1 VTTSSPRT
9 GPTDTADAAN
19 TGDATDTTDAATHA
33 GLSAVQVATESG
45 PRPGG
50 SPAAE
55 PLSKSRRY
63 LVLAICCS
71 SLFIVGLDTTIL
83 NVGLPSLKHDLH
95 APDSGLQWT
104 IDAYGL
110 VIASLLLF
118 SGSMGDRFG
127 RKRVFRT
134 GLILFSAG
142 SLLCSLAPGLGWLIV
157 FRMIQ
162 AVGGSMLN
170 PVAMAIITNT
180 FTERRERARA
190 IGVWGAVIG
199 LSMALGPVLGG
210 VLVDGIGWR
219 SIFWINVPIGLAAMV
234 LTGLFVP
241 ESKAPRARRFDP
253 AGQLLVA
260 ATLGTLTY
268 GIIEA
273 PSAGW
278 TSTQTIV
285 MFVIAAV
292 ALVGLV
298 IVETRRE
305 EALLDMRF
313 FRSVPFSGA
322 TGIAVCAFA
331 ALGGFL
337 FLNTLYL
344 QNVRGYSALHA
355 GLMTLPMAAFA
366 AIMPPISGRLV
377 GSRGPRPS
385 LVVAG
390 IALPAS
396 GLLLTFLGPHTSLVL
411 LISAYV
417 LFGIGFGMVNAPI
430 TNTAVSGMPVTQAG
444 VAAAVAS
451 TSRQIGSA
459 LGVAILGSVAAHSAA
474 GQVGRAAIDPTSAP
488 AWWIMVGCGVAIGVL
503 GVLTTGSWARGTAE
517 RTAALFGAQAA
528 RPAGNAALAGAD
540 RRAS

>member
-1 VTTSSPRT
+1 MAAPGTKPE
-9 GPTDTADAAN
+9 GAPT
-19 TGDATDTTDAATHA
+19 A
-33 GLSAVQVATESG
+33 GAEVI
-45 PRPGG
+45 
-50 SPAAE
+50 PAARSE
-55 PLSKSRRY
+55 GVLATAPERAPVAGNLGKSGRY
-63 LVLAICCS
+63 LVLAICCM

-83 NVGLPSLKHDLH
+83 NVGLPSLKRDLH

-134 GLILFSAG
+134 GLTLFSAG
-142 SLLCSLAPGLGWLIV
+142 SLLCSLAPGLGWLIA
-157 FRMIQ
+157 FRMVQ

-180 FTERRERARA
+180 FTDRRERARA

-210 VLVDGIGWR
+210 VLVDGVGWR
-219 SIFWINVPIGLAAMV
+219 AIFWINVPIGLTAMV
-234 LTGLFVP
+234 LTGRYVP

-260 ATLGTLTY
+260 AALGTLTY

-278 TSTQTIV
+278 TSTQTLV

-292 ALVGLV
+292 ALFGLV
-298 IVETRRE
+298 LVETRRD

-313 FRSVPFSGA
+313 FRSAPFSGA

-331 ALGGFL
+331 AMGGFL

-377 GSRGPRPS
+377 GTYGPRPS
-385 LVVAG
+385 LIAAG

-396 GLLLTFLGPHTSLVL
+396 GLLLTFLGPHTGLALLVC
-411 LISAYV
+411 AYM
-417 LFGIGFGMVNAPI
+417 LFGVGFGMVNAPI
-430 TNTAVSGMPVTQAG
+430 TNTAVSGMPVAQAG

-451 TSRQIGSA
+451 TSRQTGTA
-459 LGVAILGSVAAHSAA
+459 LGVAIFGSVAARQVA
-474 GQVGRAAIDPTSAP
+474 GRTSIDPTSAP
-488 AWWIMVGCGVAIGVL
+488 AWWIMVGCGLAIGVL
-503 GVLTTGSWARGTAE
+503 GVLTTGSWARGTAA
-517 RTAALFGAQAA
+517 RTAVLFDTPTGRPQSAETFAA
-528 RPAGNAALAGAD
+528 AGPDSLPA
-540 RRAS
+540 

>member
-1 VTTSSPRT
+1 MDA
-9 GPTDTADAAN
+9 GPS
-19 TGDATDTTDAATHA
+19 A
-33 GLSAVQVATESG
+33 GGLPGQAGS
-45 PRPGG
+45 RPGG
-50 SPAAE
+50 APAGK

-83 NVGLPSLKHDLH
+83 NVGLPSLKQDLH

-142 SLLCSLAPGLGWLIV
+142 SLLCSLAPGLGWLIA

-278 TSTQTIV
+278 ASIQTIV

-385 LVVAG
+385 LMVAG

-488 AWWIMVGCGVAIGVL
+488 AWWIMVGCGAAIGVL

-528 RPAGNAALAGAD
+528 RPARPAGNAGNAALAGTD